1 MIARIVVLIAAAT
14 LPLAAISQEYPG
26 KPVRMIVP
34 FPPGGVM
41 DVTTRTVAAPLSEA
55 LGQPLLVEN
64 RPGSGGNI
72 GTDTVARAAPDGY
85 TLLVVGDH
93 NTIAPALYSK
103 LSYDIVKD
111 FAHITNLVVGA
122 HVFVAHSSLPMN
134 TLKEVIDYAK
144 VHPGELAYASPGNG
158 TAQHLGAEIIKA
170 MAGDLKI
177 THIPYKGGGQAISD
191 VAGGQVKLGMLGLA
205 PVLPHIKS
213 GKLKALAVTGKRRVA
228 ILPDVPTVAESG
240 LLGFETVQWYGVSAP
255 AGTPPAVVSRLHAE
269 LVKAVRKQQVV
280 ERLAAVGLEVAPSAS
295 PAEFAR
301 FIREDMAKWPPVV
314 KSAGAK
320 VD

>member
-1 MIARIVVLIAAAT
+1 MISRFAVLLAAAA
-14 LPLAAISQEYPG
+14 LPLAAISQDYPA
-26 KPVRMIVP
+26 KPVRMVVP

-41 DVTTRTVAAPLSEA
+41 DVTTRTVAAPLAEA
-55 LGQPLLVEN
+55 LGQSVIVEN

-72 GTDTVARAAPDGY
+72 GTDAVARSAADGY

-103 LSYDIVKD
+103 LSYDIAKD
-111 FAHITNLVVGA
+111 FVHITNLVVGSHA
-122 HVFVAHSSLPMN
+122 FVAHSSLPMN
-134 TLKEVIDYAK
+134 SLKEVLDYAK
-144 VHPGELAYASPGNG
+144 KHPGELAYASPGNG
-158 TAQHLGAEIIKA
+158 TAQHLGAEIIKT
-170 MAGDLKI
+170 MAGVQI

-213 GKLKALAVTGKRRVA
+213 GKLKALAVTGKKRVGV
-228 ILPDVPTVAESG
+228 LPNVPTVAESG
-240 LLGFETVQWYGVSAP
+240 LPGFETVQWYGVSAP
-255 AGTPPAVVSRLHAE
+255 AGTPPAVVKRLHAE
-269 LVKAVRKQQVV
+269 LVKAVRQPQAV
-280 ERLAAVGLEVAPSAS
+280 ERLASVGMEVQPSAS
-295 PAEFAR
+295 PEEFAR